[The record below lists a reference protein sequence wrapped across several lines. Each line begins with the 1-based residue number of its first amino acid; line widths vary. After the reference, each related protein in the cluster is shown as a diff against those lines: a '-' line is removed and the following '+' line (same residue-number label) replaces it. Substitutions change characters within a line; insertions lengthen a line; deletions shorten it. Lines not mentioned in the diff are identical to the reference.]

1 MTNIPIQVN
10 GEEEVV
16 NDEVS
21 EEVGE
26 FSEEDNLEVNE
37 EVVDMTTSDND
48 SPIVI
53 NTLEDLQNVVSDSNI
68 SIQGPAAHETLK
80 QEILK
85 SVLNPTQE
93 EPVEPEIPQE
103 TEEPESSRYE
113 LSVLGTSRRRRR
125 RR

>member
-1 MTNIPIQVN
+1 
-10 GEEEVV
+10 
-16 NDEVS
+16 
-21 EEVGE
+21 
-26 FSEEDNLEVNE
+26 
-37 EVVDMTTSDND
+37 MTTSDND